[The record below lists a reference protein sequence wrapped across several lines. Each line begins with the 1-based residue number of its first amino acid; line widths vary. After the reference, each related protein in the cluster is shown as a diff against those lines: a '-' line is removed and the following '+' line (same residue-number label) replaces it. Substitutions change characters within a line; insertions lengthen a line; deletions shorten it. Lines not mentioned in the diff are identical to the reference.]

1 MRKVGMGVEPKE
13 TALESLKKEN
23 ETLRTENES
32 LKAEN
37 ETLRTEKVK
46 K

>member
-13 TALESLKKEN
+13 TVLESLKKEN

-32 LKAEN
+32 LKVEN